1 MGSLEGIVSS
11 VVLPLL
17 SKWCKRSPLVSL
29 GWERGATEEN
39 KGLLAQLPCS
49 SVSTD
54 LEGGVVIYSRVL
66 NCSKI
71 NGSERYVQPRALS
84 TRTWYSKYDQNGVGF
99 NLSRRMFYMGPH
111 NLLLLHNHYTEE

>member
-11 VVLPLL
+11 VVIPLL

-39 KGLLAQLPCS
+39 KGLLAQLPSS
-49 SVSTD
+49 SVSAD
-54 LEGGVVIYSRVL
+54 LEGGAIIYFKVV

-71 NGSERYVQPRALS
+71 NGSERYVEPWALS
-84 TRTWYSKYDQNGVGF
+84 TCTWVFLQTE
-99 NLSRRMFYMGPH
+99 
-111 NLLLLHNHYTEE
+111 LLQT